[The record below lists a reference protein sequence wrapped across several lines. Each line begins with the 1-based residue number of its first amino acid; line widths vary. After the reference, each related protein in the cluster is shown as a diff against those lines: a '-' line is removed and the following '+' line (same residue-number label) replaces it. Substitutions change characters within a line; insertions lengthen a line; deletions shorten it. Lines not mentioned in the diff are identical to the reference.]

1 MRQAAVVNEKVAI
14 SESNRS
20 FGLAH
25 YNNRLIN
32 STGVSPYQVEEKIR
46 NEILPWLENMSPEE
60 KSKWERFY
68 LEMSGGKITLEDVKD
83 DLIRYVKEAKEYNK
97 KEEEE

>member
-1 MRQAAVVNEKVAI
+1 MKKKMKKEDASVGKWYWVR
-14 SESNRS
+14 
-20 FGLAH
+20 
-25 YNNRLIN
+25 
-32 STGVSPYQVEEKIR
+32 PYQVEEKIR